1 MDAMKDTADELP
13 EIAVPHT
20 SDTSCNIL
28 PDSPGDSIE
37 EGDVSLADAMYRE
50 AQAKPPAPIYEQR
63 APTPHLECDE
73 TERQKMEQVLELRKM
88 ALHFRKMSRR
98 VRDSAD
104 VESFEFLAVE
114 YNLAAEERE
123 KEETAKL
130 FGLQKTHGL

>member
-28 PDSPGDSIE
+28 PDCPGDSIQ
-37 EGDVSLADAMYRE
+37 EGDVSLADTMYWV
-50 AQAKPPAPIYEQR
+50 AQAQRLPSDEQR
-63 APTPHLECDE
+63 APTPHLERDE
-73 TERQKMEQVLELRKM
+73 TEKQKMEQVLELRNR

-104 VESFEFLAVE
+104 AESFEFLAVE

-123 KEETAKL
+123 KEETAQL
-130 FGLQKTHGL
+130 FGLQKTHVL